1 MQKLLKLIVAAVIVT
16 STPHVALAKEKVDFV
31 YKPSELTNAN
41 KRSQLLERIE
51 NVSYK
56 SCKTSSR
63 LAPEE
68 SVERCARDLRDQF
81 VKAIADENL
90 TLLVQSDSRTP
101 FRSAS
106 L

>member
-1 MQKLLKLIVAAVIVT
+1 MQRLLKLIVATVIVT
-16 STPHVALAKEKVDFV
+16 SAPHAAYADEKVDFG
-31 YKPSELTNAN
+31 YKPSELTSPI

-51 NVSYK
+51 KVSYK

-63 LAPEE
+63 VAPEE
-68 SVERCARDLRDQF
+68 AVERCARDLRDQF

-90 TLLVQSDSRTP
+90 TQLVQSGSRMP
-101 FRSAS
+101 FRYAS

>member
-1 MQKLLKLIVAAVIVT
+1 MQKLFKLIVATVLVT
-16 STPHVALAKEKVDFV
+16 STPHAAFANEKVDFI
-31 YKPSELTNAN
+31 YKPSELTSAV

-51 NVSYK
+51 SVSYK

-63 LAPEE
+63 IAPEE
-68 SVERCARDLRDQF
+68 AVERCARDLRDQF

-90 TLLVQSDSRTP
+90 TQLVQSGSRTP